1 VQRVAR
7 RRRSQRRVLVI
18 SYIVERTPIY
28 PSESSYIL
36 HTKHSRQASTNIHN
50 FSPFYDFFA
59 SARQS
64 IRHDIVKTSA
74 SVLTR
79 RSSATPPHAQTRRS
93 VCRLS
98 PRSCFPPITP
108 PGGVPIQLGR
118 GVEVLCTAYCVERQ
132 IECVDLRAFDIYPT
146 CLEARCDSASCP
158 AGLCRRG
165 FVRGYERRYDDC
177 VYWADVDKSMLYCIE
192 RSLYNQMELL
202 HLLCVV
208 LTALSRS

>member
-1 VQRVAR
+1 VAR

-79 RSSATPPHAQTRRS
+79 RSSATAT
-93 VCRLS
+93 
-98 PRSCFPPITP
+98 FKM
-108 PGGVPIQLGR
+108 
-118 GVEVLCTAYCVERQ
+118 
-132 IECVDLRAFDIYPT
+132 DLRAQHHIAERGIPKEPNAVYLTIPRRCPSPVPKTAQHGHPT
-146 CLEARCDSASCP
+146 PRPDQTLCLQAFPSILLSPHNSSWRSADP
-158 AGLCRRG
+158 AWQGRRGLMYCLLCRKADRMCG
-165 FVRGYERRYDDC
+165 LARIRYISH
-177 VYWADVDKSMLYCIE
+177 VP
-192 RSLYNQMELL
+192 
-202 HLLCVV
+202 
-208 LTALSRS
+208 